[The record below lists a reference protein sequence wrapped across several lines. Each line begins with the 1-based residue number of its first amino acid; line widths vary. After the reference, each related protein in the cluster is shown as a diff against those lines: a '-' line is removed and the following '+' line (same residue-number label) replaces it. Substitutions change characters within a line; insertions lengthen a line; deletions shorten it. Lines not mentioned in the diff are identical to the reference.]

1 MTDESDAREQE
12 RRAGTDRRSGG
23 ESRSRHLVVSD
34 GELLDIGPDAE
45 TVDDVDAQAHERRG
59 VQWPLRGRRASDRE
73 PDGGRR

>member
-1 MTDESDAREQE
+1 MADEIDERGQE
-12 RRAGTDRRSGG
+12 RRAGKDRRSSS

-45 TVDDVDAQAHERRG
+45 TVDDVDAQAHDRRG

-73 PDGGRR
+73 ADRGHR